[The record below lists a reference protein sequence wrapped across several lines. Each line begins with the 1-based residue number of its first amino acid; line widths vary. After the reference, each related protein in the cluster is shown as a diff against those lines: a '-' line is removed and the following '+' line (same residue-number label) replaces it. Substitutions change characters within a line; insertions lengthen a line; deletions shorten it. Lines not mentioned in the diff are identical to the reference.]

1 MPGFCIRRISQYLL
15 LTQGNI
21 WISQV
26 PDEHMPWSKTP
37 VVTCILAISHAG
49 LLPSA
54 ACRASAFSCVAGI
67 ILTTTTIHF
76 SELNTEPA
84 PLIHPASDSR
94 CRAYPWTSLL
104 TCWLSFS
111 QVGLS
116 RHKVRNHPLG
126 GNNQFHGITPNPKVS
141 DLPWHE
147 HALVMH
153 KMDLVYQYS
162 STSIQIDHSH
172 CP

>member
-1 MPGFCIRRISQYLL
+1 MDVRLPFTNCGIATYPNRAIGMAGLSPARLRPCRPL
-15 LTQGNI
+15 
-21 WISQV
+21 
-26 PDEHMPWSKTP
+26 PKTP

-54 ACRASAFSCVAGI
+54 ACKASAFSCVAGI

-104 TCWLSFS
+104 TCWLSS
-111 QVGLS
+111 NQVGLS

-147 HALVMH
+147 HYLV
-153 KMDLVYQYS
+153 
-162 STSIQIDHSH
+162 I
-172 CP
+172 